1 MALEC
6 KDDSSTLKFY
16 MFFLPDTRW
25 NFQIFGFSTVVAKN
39 LWLLSWEPSLCATV
53 RKQQYGCGERSEL
66 HSTSH
71 SYSQQKYT
79 IGLPYWKMIETWFL
93 ALKTYFSII
102 SQLCYSPVRT
112 LGSLLRVGFYYKSV
126 YKQGHQSRVGGRPP
140 SFPKISPIFP
150 EISSPKHEKSGH
162 S

>member
-1 MALEC
+1 MWLGPIFPETNSSSKKFCVKRLALEC

-79 IGLPYWKMIETWFL
+79 IGLPYWKILPFFQGVETETCVL
-93 ALKTYFSII
+93 AKESIALSCLLLMFFSAYDFSTGAQRI
-102 SQLCYSPVRT
+102 
-112 LGSLLRVGFYYKSV
+112 
-126 YKQGHQSRVGGRPP
+126 
-140 SFPKISPIFP
+140 
-150 EISSPKHEKSGH
+150 
-162 S
+162 